1 MSYHC
6 QWHLSV
12 NARDCFVVL
21 LLFLSRTMTM
31 TILDDAIALDN
42 VAKFLQWIAEKWH
55 KQRDE
60 TGSQLQVRYHP
71 SPLICQHLSNNDQY
85 HALDTAHKALNG
97 EQAETV
103 IFAPP
108 LTRQSPSQW
117 DATASVTQI
126 VENVWVR
133 DGDTRRWLYSEIMKM
148 RRHELCVT
156 WFVHWFSLTRKKR
169 AWLPDFHCGQF
180 SDTWTLTISMDYKVE
195 LG

>member
-1 MSYHC
+1 
-6 QWHLSV
+6 
-12 NARDCFVVL
+12 
-21 LLFLSRTMTM
+21 M

-117 DATASVTQI
+117 DATANVTQI

-148 RRHELCVT
+148 RRHELYVVRNLVCSFLFFHQEEEGMVAG
-156 WFVHWFSLTRKKR
+156 FSLR
-169 AWLPDFHCGQF
+169 AILGYLN
-180 SDTWTLTISMDYKVE
+180 SDDINGLQGGVRLTKARYK
-195 LG
+195 